1 MISSS
6 KDAIADRPT
15 IEQCIC
21 QMTWDKSP
29 QKPGRDQWLVKLTSS
44 RLKNKS
50 YHYYRNV
57 SIPRKATVDSAES
70 LQTAT
75 SIAINLLNVLK
86 ALS

>member
-1 MISSS
+1 MRSP
-6 KDAIADRPT
+6 IALGLKL
-15 IEQCIC
+15 CIC
-21 QMTWDKSP
+21 RMTSDKSP
-29 QKPGRDQWLVKLTSS
+29 QKAGRDHWLVKLTSS
-44 RLKNKS
+44 RLRNKE